1 MPQGKK
7 YALHVSL
14 CECLTIQTDHKI
26 QKSLSVDLY
35 KDIHCTETDWQ
46 IKHYSEIPLLIFN
59 PCPSYGILFTL
70 LLQNSCLALFCQ
82 MSQNPSSM
90 LSSGTRV
97 RVVSYNLL
105 SSHLASPSHFTSCDP
120 VNLVAETRLARI
132 QSKLLEEINS
142 PNNCKPIFCLQEVSQ
157 SWEGPLHV
165 LFASHQYHVITGLYG
180 QRFNNYMG
188 VAIAYPTDAYT
199 LVEANVARLSDHREG
214 GWPRPPPIEKN
225 VQPGIVSTLI
235 KTGLSLWTT
244 MVMDPTKKILGFKK
258 EWPVSCIK
266 EFEFFTL
273 IFNFLYFHILC

>member
-1 MPQGKK
+1 M
-7 YALHVSL
+7 
-14 CECLTIQTDHKI
+14 
-26 QKSLSVDLY
+26 SVLWNIIY
-35 KDIHCTETDWQ
+35 
-46 IKHYSEIPLLIFN
+46 
-59 PCPSYGILFTL
+59 LFL
-70 LLQNSCLALFCQ
+70 LLQNSNLALFCQ

-266 EFEFFTL
+266 EFELFTL
-273 IFNFLYFHILC
+273 IFNFLYFHILY